1 MRLLDLKGK
10 VWSALVGL
18 VVIAAITLL
27 GLMMVPKQ
35 GKKMGLGLGLYEA
48 CGGQTYCLCPKTLPD
63 ECNETGAS
71 KKWTRNNCYRT
82 ELYDNKCKGTC
93 DCKNKY
99 NTVVEKYCVDRAGD

>member
-35 GKKMGLGLGLYEA
+35 AEKIGLQEA
-48 CGGQTYCLCPKTLPD
+48 CAEDDCKCPKGYGDKSPITGKVGYCYK
-63 ECNETGAS
+63 EKREGVEYCTTGRMCCNKIGLFGS
-71 KKWTRNNCYRT
+71 SYV
-82 ELYDNKCKGTC
+82 LKGC
-93 DCKNKY
+93 DW
-99 NTVVEKYCVDRAGD
+99 R